1 MTANQPPQD
10 GPLQGE
16 PLPLQPQPRGPPF
29 EGPPPPATNPLALA
43 SMIVGIA
50 AIVILPVS
58 GCCCSFLGGVLPVI
72 LGGVAAVLGHVALKQ
87 VRDSGGTRVS
97 RNMAIA
103 GLAMGYAGIALGL
116 IVTGAWA
123 AFLVYTIQRG
133 QQQGASPFF
142 QFRPLGP

>member
-16 PLPLQPQPRGPPF
+16 LLPPQPPGPPF
-29 EGPPPPATNPLALA
+29 QGPPQPTNPLALT

-50 AIVILPVS
+50 AIVLLPVS
-58 GCCCSFLGGVLPVI
+58 GCCCSFLGGVFPVI

-87 VRDSGGTRVS
+87 VRDSGGTRTS

-103 GLAMGYAGIALGL
+103 GCATGYSAIALGL
-116 IVTGAWA
+116 IVTGLLV
-123 AFLVYTIQRG
+123 AFLVFAMRQPGGPNFWFR
-133 QQQGASPFF
+133 SP
-142 QFRPLGP
+142 PPGG